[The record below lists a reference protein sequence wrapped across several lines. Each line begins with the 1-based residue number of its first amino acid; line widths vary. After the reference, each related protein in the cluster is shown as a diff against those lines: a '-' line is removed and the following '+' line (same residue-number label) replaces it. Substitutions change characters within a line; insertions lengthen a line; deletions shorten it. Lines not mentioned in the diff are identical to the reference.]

1 MSNIL
6 EKAIELIQSAEKTN
20 IKGKQYSTV
29 ATRIEV
35 FRKTFGL
42 DYGIQTEFIQSPYPE
57 IVSVRAQITDPTGRI
72 LASGLAQENMNASKI
87 NQTSALENA
96 ETSAIGRALA
106 CLGLFGSEYSSSFEL
121 AYALQNQRLVEE
133 GQYDPVPQDQ
143 QYIDHQPVDN
153 QPVERPV
160 INDLPSLYQPKSSHP
175 DDVFPIYATID
186 TINDMNTLHAYY
198 NSLIDLLPYMQEQDQ
213 VEIKQSFKIRNQQ
226 LQGQ

>member
-6 EKAIELIQSAEKTN
+6 EKAIELIGAAEKTN

-42 DYGIQTEFIQSPYPE
+42 EYGIQTEFIPSPYPE
-57 IVSVRAQITDPTGRI
+57 IVTVRAQITDKAGFVI
-72 LASGLAQENMNASKI
+72 ASGLAQENIHASKI

-133 GQYDPVPQDQ
+133 GQYNPVPAIDIPNEQDEPM
-143 QYIDHQPVDN
+143 H
-153 QPVERPV
+153 ERPV
-160 INDLPSLYQPKSSHP
+160 INDLPALYQPQSSHP
-175 DDVFPIYATID
+175 DDVFPIYETID
-186 TINDMNTLHAYY
+186 SINDKATLHAYY
-198 NSLIDLLPYMQEQDQ
+198 NSLIDLIPYMQEQDQ
-213 VEIKQSFKIRNQQ
+213 AEIKQSFKIRDQQ
-226 LQGQ
+226 L